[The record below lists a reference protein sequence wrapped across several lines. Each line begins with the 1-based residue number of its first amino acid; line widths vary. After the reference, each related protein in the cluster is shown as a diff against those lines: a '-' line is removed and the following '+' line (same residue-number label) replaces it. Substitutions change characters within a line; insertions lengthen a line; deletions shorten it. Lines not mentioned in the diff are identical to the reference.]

1 MRGWVILISTL
12 VVGIAI
18 GAAGAMKLPTR
29 VDAYLP
35 AVLRPS
41 ETHLTGPVLGKQRER
56 DRVLLKIAA
65 DHQVLVATFTEK
77 IPEVDLLVAVS
88 DTVTLDVPGK
98 LQSFVENPF
107 IQAVTRG
114 TPATQAPAR

>member
-12 VVGIAI
+12 VVGIVI
-18 GAAGAMKLPTR
+18 GAVGMMKLPTR

-35 AVLRPS
+35 GMLRPA
-41 ETHLTGPVLGKQRER
+41 EKQLTGPVLGKQRER

-77 IPEVDLLVAVS
+77 IPEVDLLVAVG
-88 DTVTLDVPGK
+88 DTVTLDVPGR
-98 LQSFVENPF
+98 LGSFVENPS
-107 IQAVTRG
+107 IEAVTRG
-114 TPATQAPAR
+114 TATTQTPTR